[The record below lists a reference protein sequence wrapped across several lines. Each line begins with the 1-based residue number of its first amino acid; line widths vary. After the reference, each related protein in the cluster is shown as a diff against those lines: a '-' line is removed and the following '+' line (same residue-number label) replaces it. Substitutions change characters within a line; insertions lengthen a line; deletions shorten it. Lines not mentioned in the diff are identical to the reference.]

1 MPVRSQFPVNSVLLY
16 DSALNKHSF
25 FKTWKKSFKHQ
36 VHLKAGERLKTI
48 DSYNRTLKKLMTLK
62 IPQTQD
68 LTFIA
73 VGGGSV
79 GDFVGFIASTFL
91 RGRNFV
97 QIPSTW
103 LAAIDS
109 AHGGKNGLNFQSVK
123 NQIGTVYPAKSVFL
137 VQDLLQSQPLIRLQD
152 ALGEVLKI
160 AIINTPTILK
170 KLNSDHEL
178 IDLYKLLPQLIQS
191 KLKVVQ
197 TDPLEKKGNRRLLNL
212 GHTLGHA
219 FESHFLIGHGHAVK
233 LGILFAARWSFHLG
247 YLKEKDFIQ
256 IWNTIHKSGPIDLQV
271 KLKNISTNTAK
282 KLLAKDKKMLSSTQ
296 IDFIFIKKIGKVFR
310 QKVALQSIADEM
322 QRQKMEL

>member
-25 FKTWKKSFKHQ
+25 FKTWKKSFTHQ
-36 VHLKAGERLKTI
+36 VHLKAGEGLKTI
-48 DSYNRTLKKLMTLK
+48 DSYNQTLKKLMTLK

-79 GDFVGFIASTFL
+79 GDFVGFLASTFL

-123 NQIGTVYPAKSVFL
+123 NQIGTVYPANSIFL
-137 VQDLLQSQPLIRLQD
+137 VQELLQSQPQTRLDD
-152 ALGEVLKI
+152 ALGEVFKI
-160 AIINTPTILK
+160 AIINAPTVMK
-170 KLNSDHEL
+170 KLSDNKS

-191 KLKVVQ
+191 KLKIVQ
-197 TDPLEKKGNRRLLNL
+197 TDPFEKKGNRRLLNL
-212 GHTLGHA
+212 GHTLGHVL
-219 FESHFLIGHGHAVK
+219 ESHFSIGHGHAVK
-233 LGILFAARWSFHLG
+233 LGILFSARWSFHLG
-247 YLKEKDFIQ
+247 YLKEKDFVQ
-256 IWNTIHKSGPIDLQV
+256 IWNFIHNSGPIDLQE
-271 KLKNISTNTAK
+271 KLKNISKNTAK
-282 KLLAKDKKMLSSTQ
+282 KLLAKDKKLMTSSEV
-296 IDFIFIKKIGKVFR
+296 DFIFIKKIGKVFR
-310 QKVALQSIADEM
+310 NKMSLQSIIDEM
-322 QRQKMEL
+322 QRQKMEF